1 MQRTYLLILSILLIL
16 TGCKKPESNEALYLD
31 LVGDGSVLFEAG
43 GGSRT
48 LRLKTNI
55 ATIKAEVAP
64 SDRTWLSCKT
74 SGVVVTLLATPNDG
88 ESVREGAV
96 TISGGGHTRTV
107 RVSQGGVKAY
117 LLVSQKI
124 IDIDEY
130 GGDRKLEAIS
140 NKEVLV
146 DIPKDAPWISVVD
159 EAPDTKA
166 EKRTLRLSI
175 KPLVQGERST
185 TITLKTAVGACE
197 EKVQI
202 IQRAGG
208 EYIPKEDLK
217 TVDDIRVKVT
227 RGTSTSHQP
236 GSDIDKAL
244 DGDMGT
250 IYHSNWSNGGA
261 NYFPITLECFFD
273 NADEIDY
280 MIYYPRTEGYN
291 GHFKEIEIFAKEG
304 TADYRSILSK
314 DLGGSGAPSK
324 ITFPKPLKNV
334 QAIKIVVKSGH
345 GDGQGFAA
353 AAELQFFK
361 YSREKMDE
369 RTEIQR
375 IFTDG
380 SASEVRPEV
389 TEDNIAGMTNPM
401 LMQIARHL
409 RAGTYP
415 SDYRIATYRAWAK
428 SSEEQARNHTSFCLS
443 QLDNPTGIA
452 VRDGEKVL
460 VLVGDTHGEKI
471 SFTVVNFDKPGGD
484 GYWEQTSYPLEE
496 GANYLTMN
504 RPGLAYILY
513 NVSHWEQ
520 AKPIKVHIASGQ
532 VNGYYDGTKDSAADF
547 SRKLLATTH
556 PYFDVV
562 GKRTHL
568 VFPVSEYKAHTGSR
582 GKELIDLYD
591 WILEKELDFLGIYK
605 YNRKFSNR
613 AFFHVMYHAFMY
625 ATNYHTAY
633 NVGTCGTILNPQK
646 LRKDPW
652 GTAHEQGHQ
661 FQTHGFKWHG
671 MTEVSNNVMSL
682 YIQTELGNA
691 SRIQEESMGGKNG
704 FTNRYDKA
712 YHAAYVEGKPYI
724 MMGDVFCN
732 LIPLWQLQLYMAK
745 VKGNTDY
752 YKDLYEELRRTND
765 ARGKNSDGR
774 GPGEVQLDFVRV
786 ASKAAGL
793 DLTDFFEKWGYF
805 RPMDEVVDDYGKR
818 QFTITDQLADK
829 YRKIVADL
837 GLPKPTQLLEYVCDD
852 NVNCF
857 KNAAT
862 PVVTGTATREGA
874 MIIIPDGCKNAVAYE
889 YYVGDK
895 LCGAANNHLVR
906 VKDDGLQGAKKLY
919 AISHDGTRHEIPLK

>member
-1 MQRTYLLILSILLIL
+1 MRTTYTLLLLAFLLSIF
-16 TGCKKPESNEALYLD
+16 GCKKSETGEPLRLD
-31 LVGDGSVLFEAG
+31 IVGDGSVLFDSD
-43 GGSRT
+43 GGSRSVK
-48 LRLKTNI
+48 LETNI
-55 ATIKAEVAP
+55 ESIQAKVSSSA
-64 SDRTWLSCKT
+64 SSWLSCKVSKHALT
-74 SGVVVTLLATPNDG
+74 VLAAENEEET
-88 ESVREGAV
+88 VREGMI
-96 TISGGGHTRTV
+96 TLSGAGLSKELKV
-107 RVSQGGVKAY
+107 RQGGKKAY
-117 LLVSQKI
+117 LLVSQKVI
-124 IDIDEY
+124 VLDEY
-130 GGDRKLEAIS
+130 GGESSLEVVS
-140 NKEVLV
+140 NKAFTV
-146 DIPKDAPWISVVD
+146 DIPKNVTWVKLL
-159 EAPDTKA
+159 EGQDTPGQDKQIV
-166 EKRTLRLSI
+166 LLSI
-175 KPLVQGERST
+175 LPLTEGERTT
-185 TITLKTAVGACE
+185 TITIKTVVGECSE
-197 EKVQI
+197 SIEI
-202 IQRAGG
+202 TQRAGK
-208 EYIPKEDLK
+208 EYKPKEDIK
-217 TVDDIRVKVT
+217 TVDDIRVKVS
-227 RGTSTSHQP
+227 RGTSSSHQP

-244 DGDMGT
+244 DGDMKT
-250 IYHSNWSNGGA
+250 IYHSNWDNSGS

-291 GHFKEIEIFAKEG
+291 GRFKEIEIFAKEG
-304 TADYRSILSK
+304 DADYRSILSK

-345 GDGQGFAA
+345 GDGQGFAS

-369 RTEIQR
+369 RTEIKR

-380 SASEVRPEV
+380 SATEVRPEV
-389 TEDNIAGMTNPM
+389 TDDDIAGMTNPM
-401 LMQIARHL
+401 LMQIAHHL

-415 SDYRIATYRAWAK
+415 SDYRIATYRAWAR
-428 SSEEQARNHTSFCLS
+428 SSEEQSRNHTSFCLS

-452 VRDGEKVL
+452 VRDGEKIL

-513 NVSHWEQ
+513 NVSQWEQ

-547 SRKLLATTH
+547 VRKLNETTH

-562 GKRTHL
+562 GKRAHL
-568 VFPVSEYKAHTGSR
+568 VFPVSEYRAHTGSK
-582 GKELIDLYD
+582 GKELIELYD
-591 WILEKELDFLGIYK
+591 WIVDKELDFLGIYK

-613 AFFHVMYHAFMY
+613 AFFHVMYTAFMY
-625 ATNYHTAY
+625 ATSYHTAY
-633 NVGTCGTILNPQK
+633 NIGTCGTILNPQN

-712 YHAAYVEGKPYI
+712 YYAAYVEEKPYI
-724 MMGDVFCN
+724 MLGDVFCN
-732 LIPLWQLQLYMAK
+732 LVPLWQLQLYMTK
-745 VKGNTDY
+745 VKGNADF

-765 ARGKNSDGR
+765 ARGGDDRR
-774 GPGEVQLDFVRV
+774 GPGEVQLDFVRA

-793 DLTDFFEKWGYF
+793 DLTEFFEKWGYF

-818 QFTITDQLADK
+818 QFTITKQLADK

-852 NVNCF
+852 NVDCF

-874 MIIIPDGCKNAVAYE
+874 LIIIPDGCKNAVAYE

-906 VKDDGLQGAKKLY
+906 VREEGAQGAKKLY
-919 AISHDGTRHEIPLK
+919 AISHDGNRREIPLD